1 MAALGLPAL
10 PELPV
15 TVREQPDARLN
26 GAILALS
33 VVSSRSVMVNCR
45 RGSSWRRLALT
56 EAIATSNSAD
66 LDTPKLKFANA
77 WFPLCVSY
85 GIRRCVPDLHSPTR
99 MRFRWSPKSI
109 GPCRSWAGRDDLL
122 IPGSNNPYRS
132 TQWSRCQTQPNHAQV
147 ANTSDTSVLHN
158 QPIGPGRS

>member
-26 GAILALS
+26 GAILAL
-33 VVSSRSVMVNCR
+33 
-45 RGSSWRRLALT
+45 T

-77 WFPLCVSY
+77 WFPLGVSY

-99 MRFRWSPKSI
+99 MRFRWSSKSI

-122 IPGSNNPYRS
+122 TPGSNNPYRS

-147 ANTSDTSVLHN
+147 ANTSDTSV
-158 QPIGPGRS
+158 